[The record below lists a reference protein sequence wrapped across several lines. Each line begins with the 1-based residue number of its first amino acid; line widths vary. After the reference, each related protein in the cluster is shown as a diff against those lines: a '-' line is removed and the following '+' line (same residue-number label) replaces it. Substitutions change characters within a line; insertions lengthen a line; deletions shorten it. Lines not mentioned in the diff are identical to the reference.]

1 MWSWCKPTCQHRM
14 ETCGTLGNS
23 ELASKYNVLIWVF
36 VSLLHS
42 FSTIVLAIF
51 ILKYRK
57 HDLFW
62 TQWKYAENSI
72 WSETRV
78 SKIETQAKYL
88 IPLIWTAVK
97 SQFSNGYP
105 IVCAVLLAK
114 HARIACSLSQRFDNK
129 SPEIIT
135 ITMFLCCFFFS
146 SLLAFSLD
154 VACWLVLVRAQE
166 TLQLRPVGRRDAG
179 VYTCQAQNSVGS
191 SEQLS
196 VQLDIKCK

>member
-42 FSTIVLAIF
+42 FSTVVLAIF

-105 IVCAVLLAK
+105 IVCAALLAK
-114 HARIACSLSQRFDNK
+114 HARVACSLSQRFDNK

-146 SLLAFSLD
+146 TRFLSWCCLLIGAG
-154 VACWLVLVRAQE
+154 ACTGNVTTE
-166 TLQLRPVGRRDAG
+166 TSRTTWCRC
-179 VYTCQAQNSVGS
+179 VYVS
-191 SEQLS
+191 SAELCWKLWTIICS
-196 VQLDIKCK
+196 IGH